1 MGATRSPEP
10 LSGVGKTALA
20 VARVRA
26 EESRRPDRLFDDPY
40 AEAFL
45 AAVPGSGDGR
55 RATSA
60 ERGSMATFLR
70 FHTIIRTRFYDDYLL
85 GACADGLR
93 HVVLLA
99 AGLDTRAFR
108 LPWPDGVR
116 LFELDLPQ
124 VLDFKRRVLAEHG
137 AEPRCERT
145 AVAADLRE
153 DWPGRLTAAGF
164 QPVEPT
170 AWLVEGLLVYLAADE
185 AARVLAG
192 IGKLSA
198 RGSRLSFERSDAAS
212 LPRALTG
219 ESPAMER
226 LVSLWK
232 GGLDQDP
239 PGWLTHNG
247 WQPEI
252 HELSAVA
259 ASYGR
264 PAPDRARGGFVTAT
278 YPTGQQP

>member
-1 MGATRSPEP
+1 MTSPEP
-10 LSGVGKTALA
+10 LRGVGRTALA

-45 AAVPGSGDGR
+45 AAVPGAGDGR
-55 RATSA
+55 QGASA
-60 ERGSMATFLR
+60 EPGPLAAFLR
-70 FHTIIRTRFYDDYLL
+70 LHTVIRTRFYDDYLL

-93 HVVLLA
+93 QVVLLA

-108 LPWPDGVR
+108 LTWPDGVR

-124 VLDFKRRVLAEHG
+124 VLEFKRRVLAGRG

-145 AVAADLRE
+145 TVAADLRE
-153 DWPGRLTAAGF
+153 EWPGRLTGAGF
-164 QPVEPT
+164 RPVEPT
-170 AWLVEGLLVYLAADE
+170 AWLVEGLVVYLNADE
-185 AARVLAG
+185 AAGVLAG
-192 IGKLSA
+192 IGELSA
-198 RGSRLSFERSDAAS
+198 PGSRLSFERSDAANLS
-212 LPRALTG
+212 RALTG

-232 GGLDQDP
+232 GGLGQDP
-239 PGWLTHNG
+239 LGWLARHG
-247 WQPEI
+247 WRPEA
-252 HELSAVA
+252 HELAAVA

-264 PAPDRARGGFVTAT
+264 PVPDLARRGFVTAT
-278 YPTGQQP
+278 YHAGHRS